1 MLKHLSLFLNYKVKW
16 VGKLTKEGPE
26 KILEV
31 LKKNSE
37 DEDISKFLECL
48 FNKER
53 NGIHFWNKEYEK
65 KLNKYSKS
73 WGINDEN

>member
-1 MLKHLSLFLNYKVKW
+1 MSKD
-16 VGKLTKEGPE
+16 GPE

-31 LKKNSE
+31 LRKSTK
-37 DEDISKFLECL
+37 DEKISNFLECI

-73 WGINDEN
+73 WGDIDEN